1 MGIMDIISR
10 WTERVL
16 SSATSEPPAVSVW
29 GSWSPC
35 HPQHLQALR
44 LAGCDEVILNVNT
57 VDGGGRAWHWQNSK
71 QAILERAQRVVE
83 SGMSVA
89 WMPWMWAYPSFATE
103 AGKRIAELDAD
114 LYARTGHRARLCQLD
129 WEGHAEH
136 SAAAIERSSGK
147 PLAAVIDDCM
157 TALCEHLPPHIIL
170 GITPL
175 YFRRDAGDEV
185 IRWSRKINGRVWQ
198 VEELLPQAY
207 SVWLRGNGRK
217 ERATHSPQY
226 QPGIL
231 QQRCYNNYL
240 PLRDHVQE
248 IGIGLNSWA
257 LDRTYPDVPP
267 ALRMDAR
274 TAMDKAVEECLRLG
288 VQRVAFWALHLMDAD
303 NPVDRTRLA
312 LTCEA
317 IKRIKMRCGPL
328 VSPTA
333 PPVQGD
339 GERFGDVSV
348 AWGGRYVD
356 GALAEGGG
364 PEGYA
369 LPRQIGQSPSPFT
382 AAAVAVRKR
391 FGKDGWPLGT
401 VVPGEVGGKAVALVM
416 QRHPYTFRGGQKV
429 PYGGPGC
436 TVYLKRDDWT

>member
-71 QAILERAQRVVE
+71 QAILERAQRVIE

-89 WMPWMWAYPSFATE
+89 WMPWMWAYPTFAAE
-103 AGKRIAELDAD
+103 AGRRISELDAE
-114 LYARTGHRARLCQLD
+114 LYARTGHRARMVQLD

-136 SAAAIERSSGK
+136 SAEAISKRTGK
-147 PLAAVIDDCM
+147 PLKAVVDDCL
-157 TALCEHLPPHIIL
+157 TALCEQLPPHVVL

-175 YFRRDAGDEV
+175 YFRRDAGDEA
-185 IRWSRKINGRVWQ
+185 IQWSRKIGGRVWRID
-198 VEELLPQAY
+198 ELLPQAY
-207 SVWLRGNGRK
+207 SVWLRGNGAK
-217 ERATHSPQY
+217 ERATHTPQY

-231 QQRCYNNYL
+231 QKRCYDNYL

-274 TAMDKAVEECLRLG
+274 TAMDKAVEECIRLG
-288 VQRVAFWALHLMDAD
+288 VQRVAFWALHLMDGD
-303 NPVDRTRLA
+303 GVVDRTRLD

-317 IKRIKMRCGPL
+317 IRRIKMRSGPL
-328 VSPTA
+328 VSPIA
-333 PPVQGD
+333 EPPGQDARYGDVVLMWDGRVVQG
-339 GERFGDVSV
+339 E
-348 AWGGRYVD
+348 
-356 GALAEGGG
+356 LAKGGG
-364 PEGYA
+364 PHGYA
-369 LPRQIGQSPSPFT
+369 LPRQIGVNPAQFT
-382 AAAVAVRKR
+382 DAAIAVRQR
-391 FGKDGWPLGT
+391 HGKDGWPLGT
-401 VVPGEVGGKAVALVM
+401 VVPGKVEGKSALFIM